1 MLEFIIII
9 VILALDQLTKYL
21 IQINLSPVGSSMPV
35 IDGFLQLTN
44 VHNTGAAWGMLEG
57 FRWLFIPM
65 TLIVAALLVYVI
77 IRFRKKLTVF
87 SRITLALLF
96 AGAVGNFIDRVS
108 LYYVRDFID
117 ITPWF
122 SFPVFNV
129 ADSALSVGCV
139 FLVIDALFLKD
150 KSLFERVS
158 FQKSK
163 DKKTEENV
171 NTADKTVEKISNPD
185 AGIQAYPVAD
195 RKEDS
200 SADDPATKTNA

>member
-1 MLEFIIII
+1 MLELIIII
-9 VILALDQLTKYL
+9 VILALDQISKYL
-21 IQINLSPVGSSMPV
+21 IQLYLSPVGSSLPV
-35 IDGFLQLTN
+35 INGFLQLTN

-65 TLIVAALLVYVI
+65 TLIVAAVLVYVI
-77 IRFRKKLTVF
+77 IRFHQKLTLF

-96 AGAVGNFIDRVS
+96 AGAVGNFIDRALLS
-108 LYYVRDFID
+108 YVRDFLD

-139 FLVIDALFLKD
+139 FLVIDALFLKE

-158 FQKSK
+158 FKKENAAPQKK
-163 DKKTEENV
+163 ETAGAEAKANTETPANQS
-171 NTADKTVEKISNPD
+171 AEKPH
-185 AGIQAYPVAD
+185 A
-195 RKEDS
+195 
-200 SADDPATKTNA
+200 

>member
-1 MLEFIIII
+1 MLELIIII
-9 VILALDQLTKYL
+9 VILTLDQISKYL
-21 IQINLSPVGSSMPV
+21 IQLYLSPVGSSLPV
-35 IDGFLQLTN
+35 IGGFLQLTN

-65 TLIVAALLVYVI
+65 TLIVAAVLVYVI
-77 IRFRKKLTVF
+77 IRFRKKLTLF

-96 AGAVGNFIDRVS
+96 AGAVGNFIDRVALS
-108 LYYVRDFID
+108 YVRDFLD

-139 FLVIDALFLKD
+139 FLVIDALFLKE

-158 FQKSK
+158 FKKENVAPQK
-163 DKKTEENV
+163 DKTAETATIANTE
-171 NTADKTVEKISNPD
+171 TPADQS
-185 AGIQAYPVAD
+185 AGKP
-195 RKEDS
+195 
-200 SADDPATKTNA
+200 NA

>member
-1 MLEFIIII
+1 MLELIIII

-21 IQINLSPVGSSMPV
+21 IQVNLSPVGTSTPV

-65 TLIVAALLVYVI
+65 TLIVAGLLIYI
-77 IRFRKKLTVF
+77 IVRFNKKLTVF

-96 AGAVGNFIDRVS
+96 AGAVGNFIDRAALS
-108 LYYVRDFID
+108 YVRDFID

-139 FLVIDALFLKD
+139 CLVVDALFLKD

-158 FQKSK
+158 FQKRP
-163 DKKTEENV
+163 DKKTEKNV
-171 NTADKTVEKISNPD
+171 NTADKTVEEISNSG
-185 AGIQAYPVAD
+185 AGTEAYSVAD
-195 RKEDS
+195 NKDDS
-200 SADDPATKTNA
+200 SADDPANKSNA